1 MRGKLQK
8 NSEGQWVIWHR
19 KDFDMCATDGGD
31 IPVHEQH
38 SFWLK
43 MFAEEGKEMNY
54 IIEGGVAILKANGP
68 DTHEYTQD

>member
-1 MRGKLQK
+1 MKGKLQK
-8 NSEGQWVIWHR
+8 NNEGQWVIWHK

-43 MFAEEGKEMNY
+43 MWAEEKKEMNY
-54 IIEGGVAILKANGP
+54 IIENGVAILRAYGP